1 MERKR
6 KIKGLG
12 KEMGNNGGGV
22 EMKEA
27 EGKSGVRKGN

>member
-12 KEMGNNGGGV
+12 KEMGNKGGGV
-22 EMKEA
+22 ETKEA
-27 EGKSGVRKGN
+27 EGDRERVG